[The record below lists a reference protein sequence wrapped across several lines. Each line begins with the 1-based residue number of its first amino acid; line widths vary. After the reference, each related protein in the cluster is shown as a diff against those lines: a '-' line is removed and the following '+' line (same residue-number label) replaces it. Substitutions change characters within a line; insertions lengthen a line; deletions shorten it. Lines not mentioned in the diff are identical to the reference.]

1 MALEIQI
8 LAGDMS
14 VHFICPLQ
22 NLYFVGIGIDI
33 RSSKEHMTL
42 TIGKCKNGKSS

>member
-1 MALEIQI
+1 MTLEIQI
-8 LAGDMS
+8 LAWDMS

-22 NLYFVGIGIDI
+22 NFYFVGIGIDI